1 MMLTE
6 ADQEFVAAYLGQSVA
21 AARAYAADPAQTAL
35 LAAMTGVVVDAF
47 RAGGKLLIAG
57 NGGSAGD
64 AQHIAGEFTGR
75 MLYNRDPLPAVA
87 LTTDT
92 SALTA
97 IGNDY
102 GFDLVFERQVIGL
115 GRPGD
120 VVMGMSTS
128 GNSPNVLR
136 ALDAARARGMATLGF
151 AGATGGAMA
160 GRVDL
165 LLCAPSALTPVIQQ
179 IHMVAAHILCSL
191 VERALFPEGARPLVA

>member
-1 MMLTE
+1 ML
-6 ADQEFVAAYLGQSVA
+6 APDQDFVADYLSQSVA
-21 AARAYAADPAQTAL
+21 AVQAYAADPAQHDL
-35 LAAMTGVVVDAF
+35 LGRMTEAVVASM

-75 MLYNRDPLPAVA
+75 MLYDRDPLPAVA

-102 GFDLVFERQVIGL
+102 GFERVFERQVIGL

-128 GNSPNVLR
+128 GNSPNVLL
-136 ALDAARARGMATLGF
+136 ALDAARARGMTTFGF
-151 AGATGGAMA
+151 AGKGGGAMA
-160 GRVDL
+160 GKVDL
-165 LLCAPSALTPVIQQ
+165 LLCAPSSLTPVIQQ
-179 IHMVAAHILCSL
+179 VHMVAAHILCSL
-191 VERALFPEGARPLVA
+191 VERAMFPRSA

>member
-1 MMLTE
+1 MHA
-6 ADQEFVAAYLGQSVA
+6 ADQDFVADYLGQSVA
-21 AARAYAADPAQTAL
+21 AVQAYASDPAQTAL
-35 LAAMTGVVVDAF
+35 LDRMTETVVACM

-75 MLYNRDPLPAVA
+75 MLYDRDPLPAVA

-102 GFDLVFERQVIGL
+102 GFERVFERQVIGL

-128 GNSPNVLR
+128 GNSPNVLL

-151 AGATGGAMA
+151 AGASGGAMA

-165 LLCAPSALTPVIQQ
+165 LLCAPSSLTPVVQQ

-191 VERALFPEGARPLVA
+191 VERAMFPRGH